1 MIQYSAVLMNYVH
14 RLFDKYVAFS
24 IRKFLTSRSTYIV
37 IKMGRT
43 FLIALVELLTVLT
56 DLSAVFWI
64 RTVLMALRILFRNMD
79 PDPATF

>member
-1 MIQYSAVLMNYVH
+1 
-14 RLFDKYVAFS
+14 
-24 IRKFLTSRSTYIV
+24 
-37 IKMGRT
+37 MGRT

-64 RTVLMALRILFRNMD
+64 RTVLMALRIRFRSMD